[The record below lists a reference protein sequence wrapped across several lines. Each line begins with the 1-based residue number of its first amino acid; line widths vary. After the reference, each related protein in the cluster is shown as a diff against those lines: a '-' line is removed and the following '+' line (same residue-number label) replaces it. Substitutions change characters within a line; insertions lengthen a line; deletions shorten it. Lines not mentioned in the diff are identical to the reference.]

1 LTAGAKSRR
10 INNIIRN
17 SKVSLAVARPR
28 KCRHIRVNPAV
39 RFYKPQGIP
48 VRQLQ
53 IVALKDEELEAL
65 SLADCQGLDHEAAAV
80 LMNVSRS
87 TFSRILAQAR
97 KSVATALIEGA
108 ALKIG
113 GGDFQH
119 VAEEARTESTPEH
132 GDE

>member
-1 LTAGAKSRR
+1 M
-10 INNIIRN
+10 
-17 SKVSLAVARPR
+17 AVVRPR

-53 IVALKDEELEAL
+53 IVSLKDEELEAL
-65 SLADCQGLDHEAAAV
+65 SLADCQGLDHEAAAA
-80 LMNVSRS
+80 LMNISRS

-97 KSVATALIEGA
+97 TSVATALVEGA

-113 GGDFQH
+113 GGDFQL
-119 VAEEARTESTPEH
+119 VAAEAGVEPIPENVK
-132 GDE
+132 GIDDAGNG

>member
-1 LTAGAKSRR
+1 
-10 INNIIRN
+10 
-17 SKVSLAVARPR
+17 VFLAVARPR

-53 IVALKDEELEAL
+53 IVTLKDEELEAL
-65 SLADCQGLDHEAAAV
+65 SLADCQGLDHEAAAA
-80 LMNVSRS
+80 LMNISRS

-97 KSVATALIEGA
+97 TSVATALVEGA

-119 VAEEARTESTPEH
+119 VAEEAGAELPEN
-132 GDE
+132 GK